1 MALQGLNR
9 IPTSHITDID
19 FVKAVISKKLKY
31 ERIRAKKNKYD
42 TNNSYSDD
50 SFEYADNESENTL
63 IAMKD
68 DDRVVTSKS
77 KKVPVKGKKETKKQ
91 PNQIVQK
98 KIKRT
103 KY

>member
-9 IPTSHITDID
+9 IPTSYITDID
-19 FVKAVISKKLKY
+19 FVKAVLSRKLKY
-31 ERIRAKKNKYD
+31 DRIRAKKNKYD

-50 SFEYADNESENTL
+50 SFEYTDNESENTP
-63 IAMKD
+63 ID
-68 DDRVVTSKS
+68 DDRVVTSTS
-77 KKVPVKGKKETKKQ
+77 KKVPVKGKKEMKKQ

-98 KIKRT
+98 KIKRK